1 MIECKVY
8 KFKEEFCKELG
19 IPNNQPDRRLKELL
33 EWLKNFY
40 DFNFFKGNPHRIEI
54 LEVIGEYRPLPR
66 KVPRQDQLTL
76 EKKEKY
82 KEFTIKSLDKE
93 FTPNSKSRVAR
104 KAIEKFG
111 YPDYGHNSIRSVVNR
126 YIKKPFDEY
135 GESDNNWIWVYFRSY
150 KPLEGEALNRWRQ
163 ILAVEKIDEG
173 RAACAF
179 YKLAEGESIEEE
191 LNFYLRAKEKF
202 MDEYNDFPIRVQSW
216 RLKREEEENN

>member
-40 DFNFFKGNPHRIEI
+40 DFNFLKGNPHRIEI

-66 KVPRQDQLTL
+66 KVRDLSI

-82 KEFTIKSLDKE
+82 KDFTIKSLDKE

-111 YPDYGHNSIRSVVNR
+111 YPDYGHNSVESVVRR

-173 RAACAF
+173 RAANAF
-179 YKLAEGESIEEE
+179 YKLAEGESIEED
-191 LNFYLRAKEKF
+191 LRAKEKF
-202 MDEYNDFPIRVQSW
+202 LDEYNDFPIRVQSW
-216 RLKREEEENN
+216 RLKRKEEEKN